1 MFLTGSVT
9 PTGSRSSSPQQ
20 HLPLARHMLTTATN
34 TAETLQSLFNREHL
48 ALFLQRAKE
57 ISIFHQNSGDAAGSQ
72 SIQQQQQPS
81 PSSVSSSSS
90 STNNNNG
97 NNRQSVFRSFAF
109 KCPLCSLVY
118 RTQAF
123 LNEHMRKEH
132 SILI

>member
-1 MFLTGSVT
+1 ML
-9 PTGSRSSSPQQ
+9 SS
-20 HLPLARHMLTTATN
+20 ATN

-57 ISIFHQNSGDAAGSQ
+57 ISIFHQNSGADVGIAGMQ
-72 SIQQQQQPS
+72 MIQQQQQPS

-90 STNNNNG
+90 STNNNNNNA
-97 NNRQSVFRSFAF
+97 NNRQSVFRTFAF